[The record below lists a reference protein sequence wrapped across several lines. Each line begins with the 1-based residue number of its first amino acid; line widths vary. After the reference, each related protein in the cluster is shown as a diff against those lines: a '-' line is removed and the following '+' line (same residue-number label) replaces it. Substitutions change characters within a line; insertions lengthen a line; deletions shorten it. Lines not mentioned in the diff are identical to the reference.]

1 MSKAEASIFIKYQI
15 YAYNG
20 AKVISDYEPASNIY
34 DKSFMQSF
42 LHSLSLSISL
52 ARCVIHCRLYN
63 HILINLGF

>member
-34 DKSFMQSF
+34 DKSFMQSL
-42 LHSLSLSISL
+42 LHSLSFHLSRSVCDTL
-52 ARCVIHCRLYN
+52 
-63 HILINLGF
+63 

>member
-20 AKVISDYEPASNIY
+20 AKVISDYEPASNIH

-42 LHSLSLSISL
+42 SHSLSFHLSRSVCDTL
-52 ARCVIHCRLYN
+52 
-63 HILINLGF
+63 